1 MAAFHHGLLSL
12 TLTTSPLTTRTSWF
26 SLISVVVLAVTLK
39 TMAPNIKTAATAAFV
54 YFSSSVSAQS
64 WHAPAEWEVNDL
76 DKALNS
82 EGTYGFIFNSSK
94 TPDSKYG
101 TYNYCNMPHVRSREY
116 VKPDAEYELQYVE
129 LVHRHHKR
137 TPYSSNAFPVEPYQ
151 WNCDDQGLY
160 FYGQPFEGN
169 DAAKGYRKGFI
180 GDINPFVPEGW
191 IGSCQF
197 PQITP
202 GGLQDSWQHGKDL
215 YGVYGELLGF
225 LPEKDSAGWADK
237 IQYRVT
243 NNVITSQVAGMV
255 INGMWGT
262 TDDFPLYVQAPNID
276 SLESQYSCPAGSN
289 LFNSIKSSD
298 NAEWQR
304 HLEEAEE
311 LYATLDDISGVQP
324 GGNFHASFDPYFDN
338 LSSRQCHDKPLP
350 CKLVE
355 GEESGDCI
363 TQEMADTVY
372 RLGHWEYSQM
382 YRDHEDSLPASA
394 ASWGVWVAELA
405 AHLRDV
411 VAGKRDT
418 IYLHN
423 VAHDGSVSRLLSIL
437 QLEEMVW
444 PGMGAEVV
452 FELYKKNKEG
462 SQGPKPTG
470 TVVAPDCSRNNCL
483 REMIRYSDSAS
494 SLCPSLTRSGTAESL
509 PTWPTQCDDVQE
521 IYSACSCMDIA
532 TTVTATTS
540 GGPAPT
546 EMPSKSDFYVR
557 VLFNGQVFR
566 SSSPALGAIDMIP
579 AKTLLK
585 YFDGLV
591 GEKASKVKGLCEA

>member
-1 MAAFHHGLLSL
+1 MAAVYHEFASVKTASSLSIFTILALALSL
-12 TLTTSPLTTRTSWF
+12 D
-26 SLISVVVLAVTLK
+26 
-39 TMAPNIKTAATAAFV
+39 TMAPALKTAATAAIALLSAR
-54 YFSSSVSAQS
+54 SSGQE
-64 WHAPAEWEVNDL
+64 WHAPTEWEVNDL

-94 TPDSKYG
+94 TPDSRYG

-116 VKPDAEYELQYVE
+116 VKPDDEYELQYVE

-137 TPYSSNAFPVEPYQ
+137 TPYASNAFPVEPYQ

-160 FYGQPFEGN
+160 FYGQPFEGH
-169 DAAKGYRKGFI
+169 DAAKGYRKGFT

-202 GGLQDSWQHGKDL
+202 GGLEDSWQHGRDL

-225 LPEKDSAGWADK
+225 LPEKDSRGFREK

-262 TDDFPLYVQAPNID
+262 TEDFPLYVQAPNID
-276 SLESQYSCPAGSN
+276 SLEPQYSCPAGSS

-298 NAEWQR
+298 NSEWQR
-304 HLEEAEE
+304 HLDEAEG
-311 LYATLDDISGVQP
+311 LYATLDDISGVKA

-350 CKLVE
+350 CKLVD
-355 GEESGDCI
+355 GEESDDCI
-363 TQEMADTVY
+363 TQEMADKVY
-372 RLGHWEYSQM
+372 RLGHWEYSQI
-382 YRDHEDSLPASA
+382 YRDNQDSLAASA
-394 ASWGVWVAELA
+394 ASWGVWIAELA
-405 AHLRDV
+405 AHLRQV
-411 VAGKRDT
+411 VDGKRET

-452 FELYKKNKEG
+452 FELYKRRDG
-462 SQGPKPTG
+462 SSPPKPTG
-470 TVVAPDCSRNNCL
+470 SVVAPDCSRNNCL
-483 REMIRYSDSAS
+483 REMIRSSASAS
-494 SLCPSLTRSGTAESL
+494 SLCPSLTRGGTAESL
-509 PTWPTQCDDVQE
+509 PTWPTQCDDVAE
-521 IYSACSCMDIA
+521 IYSACSCLDMPA
-532 TTVTATTS
+532 TATATTS
-540 GGPAPT
+540 GGPQPT
-546 EMPSKSDFYVR
+546 ETPGSGDGWYVR
-557 VLFNGQVFR
+557 VLFNGQTFR
-566 SSSPALGAIDMIP
+566 SSSPELGTLSMVP
-579 AKTLLK
+579 VEKLLK
-585 YFDGLV
+585 YFDGLA
-591 GEKASKVKGLCEA
+591 GKDASKVKELCEA

>member
-1 MAAFHHGLLSL
+1 MAAFYHDLFSVNI
-12 TLTTSPLTTRTSWF
+12 TTSPLPARSSWV
-26 SLISVVVLAVTLK
+26 SLLTIVLLAIALN
-39 TMAPNIKTAATAAFV
+39 TMAPNLKNTATAAIV
-54 YFSSSVSAQS
+54 YFASSGSGQK

-101 TYNYCNMPHVRSREY
+101 VYNYCNMPHVRSKEY
-116 VKPDAEYELQYVE
+116 VKPSEDYELQYVE

-137 TPYSSNAFPVEPYQ
+137 TPYASNAFPVEPYE

-225 LPEKDSAGWADK
+225 LPEKDEAGWADK

-276 SLESQYSCPAGSN
+276 SLEPQYSCPAGSN
-289 LFNSIKSSD
+289 LFNSIKSGD

-304 HLEEAEE
+304 HLDEAED
-311 LYATLDDISGVQP
+311 LYATLDDLSGVKS

-350 CKLVE
+350 CKLVN

-405 AHLRDV
+405 VHLREVMD
-411 VAGKRDT
+411 GKRDT

-423 VAHDGSVSRLLSIL
+423 VAHDGSVSRLLSLL

-452 FELYKKNKEG
+452 FELYKKNKDG
-462 SQGPKPTG
+462 APKPTG
-470 TVVAPDCSRNNCL
+470 TAVALDCSRNNCL
-483 REMIRYSDSAS
+483 REMIRSSAS
-494 SLCPSLTRSGTAESL
+494 ASALCPSLTRGGTAESL

-521 IYSACSCMDIA
+521 IYSACSCLDIPTTA
-532 TTVTATTS
+532 TSTTS
-540 GGPAPT
+540 GASAPT
-546 EMPSKSDFYVR
+546 EAPSNSGFYVR
-557 VLFNGQVFR
+557 ALFNGQALR
-566 SSSPALGAIDMIP
+566 SSSPALGTIDMIP
-579 AKTLLK
+579 VETLLE

-591 GEKASKVKGLCEA
+591 GKEASKVKGLCDA